1 MSDPVSIFV
10 PKFLKALPL
19 WMLTAAFLSSLAVW
33 SAALFLALF
42 PPEIQTSALGA
53 LVVSGIFAAC
63 KSVSDVLEKERHA
76 ASRRRRKLIQLYRP
90 LYALFIT
97 RHITSSTSCSAPGVH
112 DRIENARDLLH
123 AYRFRRKAWKKPFL
137 ALWDTQCS
145 TTAEIE
151 YGGCFPLD
159 EILRLAQRHPAHAD
173 KDLLDHIA
181 AARRSRFEDPPTG
194 DLTEAEYR
202 LFLYIE
208 RMHNRLAHRFD

>member
-19 WMLTAAFLSSLAVW
+19 WMLTAAVLSSLAVW
-33 SAALFLALF
+33 WAALFLALF

-53 LVVSGIFAAC
+53 LIVSGIFAAC
-63 KSVSDVLEKERHA
+63 KAVSDVLEEQRHA

-97 RHITSSTSCSAPGVH
+97 RHITSSCSAPRVH

-123 AYRFRRKAWKKPFL
+123 AYRFRRKAWKKSVL

-151 YGGCFPLD
+151 YGGSFPLD
-159 EILRLAQRHPAHAD
+159 EILQLARRHPAHAD

-181 AARRSRFEDPPTG
+181 AARRSRFEDRPTG

-208 RMHNRLAHRFD
+208 RMHNRLARRFD